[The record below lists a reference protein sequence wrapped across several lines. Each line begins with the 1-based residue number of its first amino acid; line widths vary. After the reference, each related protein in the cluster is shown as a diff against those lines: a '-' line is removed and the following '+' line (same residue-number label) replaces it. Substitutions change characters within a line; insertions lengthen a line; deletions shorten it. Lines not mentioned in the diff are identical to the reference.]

1 MHNPFEALKK
11 NPELRKRLKRAA
23 RPVLPEKKE
32 PESLS
37 EEDAF
42 LAAVA
47 GVTPLGPGGRAV
59 TPPVSRKTPAAPP
72 SFSSLLEEHIEFDM
86 DYSREFLTGQVRGL
100 DSRTIQKLRA
110 GQFSIQGHLDMHG
123 MNAEQART
131 ALSGF
136 LRRSYMEGKR
146 SVLVITGRGLNS
158 PDGQGVLRQ
167 ELSSWLTQ
175 APLKRIVL
183 AFATAQP
190 RHGGSWAVYLLL
202 RRMRKDRGKIVWE
215 EVFTDLDG

>member
-59 TPPVSRKTPAAPP
+59 TPPVSRKTPTAPP

-110 GQFSIQGHLDMHG
+110 GQFSIQGYLDMHG

-146 SVLVITGRGLNS
+146 SVLVG
-158 PDGQGVLRQ
+158 
-167 ELSSWLTQ
+167 W
-175 APLKRIVL
+175 
-183 AFATAQP
+183 
-190 RHGGSWAVYLLL
+190 
-202 RRMRKDRGKIVWE
+202 
-215 EVFTDLDG
+215 